1 MTILDDIK
9 LDNIDPEDFGD
20 TLLKLEKSFRIKFA
34 DNSFKDAK
42 TFGDICDIIESQIN
56 LTDKND
62 CTTQQAF
69 YKVRKAIVLTQNL
82 DERNIKLQTKLE
94 DIFPRSNRRQNLKHF
109 QQALGFSVDI
119 LTMKTWLAWTII
131 AGFILSLI
139 AFFFSWQYAVAGL
152 TFFILF
158 TWAVNKF
165 STELDIST
173 VGELTEKI
181 SREHYSLA
189 RRHGGTVNRK
199 EITKTI
205 QDVFIADHLIDRKHL
220 TKDASLGWS

>member
-1 MTILDDIK
+1 MTTLDDYK

-20 TLLKLEKSFRIKFA
+20 TLLKLEKSFGAKFA

-42 TFGDICDIIESQIN
+42 TFGDVCNIIESQIN

-69 YKVRKAIVLTQNL
+69 YKVRKAIGLTQNL
-82 DERNIKLQTKLE
+82 DERNIELQTKLE
-94 DIFPRSNRRQNLKHF
+94 DIFPRANRRQNVKHF

-119 LTMKTWLAWTII
+119 LSMKTWLGWTLA
-131 AGFILSLI
+131 AGFAVSLI

-152 TFFILF
+152 TFFTLF
-158 TWAVNKF
+158 TWTASKF
-165 STELDIST
+165 SKELDILT
-173 VGELTEKI
+173 VGQLTEKI

-189 RRHGGTVNRK
+189 RRQSGTMNRN
-199 EITKTI
+199 EIVKTI
-205 QDVFIADHLIDRKHL
+205 QDVFIADHVIDREHL
-220 TKDASLGWS
+220 TKDASLGWL